1 MRSPRREEKKIPD
14 MSEFPSEI
22 GPTTEAVVR
31 ESQRITPA
39 DAAEVRRLRIQ
50 VADPGFAPLAGQSVG
65 VLVPGA
71 GSPRVPYLR
80 RYSIA
85 GFKTLPLDAGVDID
99 LLVRRCFHRDE
110 RSGERRPGI
119 ASNYLCDARPGD
131 RLTISGPCPGP
142 FVLPLDKRSNL
153 LMIGTGTGIAPFR
166 AFAEQLHAR
175 HGGWIGE
182 VRLFYGGRS
191 GLDLTYA
198 NDEGTDLPLYFD
210 RRTFE
215 AFEVLGQPLGS
226 PGTASTSKRKL
237 HDQSVSARERSIK
250 GVLGLRSREP
260 GWHPAATSAETLKQG
275 LSENAGEAFRLI
287 KQPNT
292 FVFLAG
298 RGSVAAVFDECMAE
312 RAGSVESWQGIKA
325 RLKAEKRWA
334 ELLYD

>member
-1 MRSPRREEKKIPD
+1 MRSPRREEEKTPD
-14 MSEFPSEI
+14 MTELPSDI
-22 GPTTEAVVR
+22 GPTTKAVVR
-31 ESQRITPA
+31 ESRRITPA
-39 DAAEVRRLRIQ
+39 DAAEVRLLRIQ
-50 VADPGFAPLAGQSVG
+50 VADPAFAPLAGQSVG

-85 GFKTLPLDAGVDID
+85 GLKSLPLDAGVDLD

-131 RLTISGPCPGP
+131 RLTISGPYPGP

-166 AFAEQLHAR
+166 TFAEQIHAR
-175 HGGWIGE
+175 HGDWIGE

-198 NDEGTDLPLYFD
+198 NDEATDLPLYYD
-210 RRTFE
+210 RRAFAAFE
-215 AFEVLGQPLGS
+215 ALGS
-226 PGTASTSKRKL
+226 
-237 HDQSVSARERSIK
+237 
-250 GVLGLRSREP
+250 
-260 GWHPAATSAETLKQG
+260 HPAATSAETLKQG

-312 RAGSVESWQGIKA
+312 RAGSAESWQGIKA
-325 RLKAEKRWA
+325 RLKAQKRWA